1 MKCSYCLSEV
11 KKGTGI
17 MFVSRIG
24 NVSYYCSGR
33 CYKNGAVM
41 HRKEH
46 GARARR
52 EAQKNAKLQ
61 AKQK

>member
-11 KKGTGI
+11 RKGTGI

-24 NVSYYCSGR
+24 NISYYCSSR

-41 HRKEH
+41 HR
-46 GARARR
+46 RNRR
-52 EAQKNAKLQ
+52 LHV
-61 AKQK
+61 KQESAPKTK